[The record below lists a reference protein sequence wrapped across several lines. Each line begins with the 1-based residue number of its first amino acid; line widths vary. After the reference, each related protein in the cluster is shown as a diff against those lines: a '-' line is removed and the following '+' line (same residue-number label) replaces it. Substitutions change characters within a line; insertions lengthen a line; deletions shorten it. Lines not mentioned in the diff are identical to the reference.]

1 MLDYKITIT
10 VRDET
15 MVSAHSDMEALNLA
29 EEVFKEHGYDIT
41 NADLDILEVY
51 EAEYD
56 DSDELKMENM

>member
-1 MLDYKITIT
+1 MDYKIQIT
-10 VRDET
+10 LRDQT
-15 MVSAHSDMEALNLA
+15 VVTAHSDIEALNLA
-29 EEVFKEHGYDIT
+29 EEVFKENGYDIT

>member
-1 MLDYKITIT
+1 MDYKIQIT
-10 VRDET
+10 LRDQT
-15 MVSAHSDMEALNLA
+15 VVTAHSDMDALNLA
-29 EEVFKEHGYDIT
+29 EEVFKENGYDIT

>member
-1 MLDYKITIT
+1 MDYKIQITLRDQTIVT
-10 VRDET
+10 
-15 MVSAHSDMEALNLA
+15 AHSDMDALNLA
-29 EEVFKEHGYDIT
+29 EEVFKENGYDIT